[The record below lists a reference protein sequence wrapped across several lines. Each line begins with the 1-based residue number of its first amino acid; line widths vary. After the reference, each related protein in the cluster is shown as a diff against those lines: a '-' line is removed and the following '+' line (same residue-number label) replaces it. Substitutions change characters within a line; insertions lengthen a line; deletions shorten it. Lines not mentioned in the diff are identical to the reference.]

1 MVDQIRRTNLN
12 PGEIKTEIGKLED
25 EKKQLTEK
33 ITKLRGNVENEPGMA
48 SVAARVSAI
57 MPDSFPCPIL

>member
-48 SVAARVSAI
+48 SVAARVPAI